1 MCEAGQ
7 VLSTFFT
14 RVEQGYYNS
23 IEKINHPETIARA
36 EARERDL
43 RLALLE
49 EGIAPARIEATVL
62 WAIRRA
68 EERLRGVAEGRYP
81 TPIYSSGYLLRI
93 VFLIRLVRGLEPA
106 P

>member
-1 MCEAGQ
+1 MSEPGQ
-7 VLSTFFT
+7 VLSAFFT

-23 IEKINHPETIARA
+23 VEKIDHPETIRRV

-43 RLALLE
+43 RSALLE

-68 EERLRGVAEGRYP
+68 EERERGVVEGRYP
-81 TPIYSSGYLLRI
+81 TPLYSGYLLRI
-93 VFLIRLVRGLEPA
+93 VFLIRLVRGLEPT